1 MNVFLVEDSPN
12 IRSLIRLCIES
23 IGGRIAGEA
32 DSQQQAI
39 TEVCLLKPDIV
50 IIDLWLREGSGFTV
64 IQALKAQLPNMIQIV
79 LSGQKSSQMK
89 AVCLKHGADYY
100 FEKSAS
106 GYVQLEQLLKG
117 FAERYVKS

>member
-50 IIDLWLREGSGFTV
+50 IIDLWLREGSGFMV
-64 IQALKAQLPNMIQIV
+64 IQALRAQLPDVILIV
-79 LSGQKSSQMK
+79 LSGQKSSQME
-89 AVCLKHGADYY
+89 AICLKHGADYY

-117 FAERYVKS
+117 FAER